1 MGSGHLPDRKSPFS
15 SEFMHV
21 HLSLNCGIYNLAT
34 SKIALVVN
42 LNEAEDTENLATST
56 NEKRP

>member
-15 SEFMHV
+15 SEFMHL
-21 HLSLNCGIYNLAT
+21 HLSLNCGTLAT